1 MSKPNQHFN
10 NMRISSS
17 THELVDQLFEESMDL
32 YISESG
38 MRDEYDSERSIEIFL
53 DSYSFDEKV
62 MHLLTNNF
70 KLY

>member
-10 NMRISSS
+10 NMRITSS
-17 THELVDQLFEESMDL
+17 THELVDTLFEQSMDL
-32 YISESG
+32 YLSESG
-38 MRDEYDSERSIEIFL
+38 MRDEYDSERTIEIFL

-62 MHLLTNNF
+62 KHLLVNNF

>member
-10 NMRISSS
+10 NMRISCD

-32 YISESG
+32 YLAESG
-38 MRDEYDSERSIEIFL
+38 MKEEYDSERTIEIFL

-62 MHLLTNNF
+62 KHLLTNNF

>member
-1 MSKPNQHFN
+1 MSKPIEHYN

-17 THELVDQLFEESMDL
+17 THELVDTLFEESMDL
-32 YISESG
+32 YLAESG
-38 MRDEYDSERSIEIFL
+38 MKEEYESETIIENFL